1 VGRSLPCARVLFS
14 SCLPSIVPFC
24 LSLLVSS
31 PVPLC
36 VPHMSRN
43 PALLLG
49 SSPSPSLLLRL
60 GFEGPILTQ
69 PLPGSAA
76 RSITYLLPSPGS
88 DIKLD
93 VLALAFCHL
102 QLVDCSSVH
111 RSSARLVVF
120 SIHWNRST
128 SRTCHV
134 SVPFVLHSIFRASIS
149 PESPLGC
156 SRAPTFQLGPCFLSS
171 SLFVRLCVLCFLG
184 RTWASPF
191 WHS

>member
-1 VGRSLPCARVLFS
+1 VGRSLPCVRVLFS
-14 SCLPSIVPFC
+14 SCLPSVVPFC

-31 PVPLC
+31 PVPPC
-36 VPHMSRN
+36 VPHMSQN
-43 PALLLG
+43 PAFLLG
-49 SSPSPSLLLRL
+49 SSPFAFLLLHL
-60 GFEGPILTQ
+60 GFEGPILTT
-69 PLPGSAA
+69 PLLGSAA
-76 RSITYLLPSPGS
+76 RSISFLLPSPGS

-102 QLVDCSSVH
+102 QLAHCSGVH
-111 RSSARLVVF
+111 RSLARLVVF

-134 SVPFVLHSIFRASIS
+134 SVPFVLHSIFRTSIS

-156 SRAPTFQLGPCFLSS
+156 SRAPTFQLTPCVLSS
-171 SLFVRLCVLCFLG
+171 SLVVRLCFLCFLR
-184 RTWASPF
+184 RTWASSF